1 MGCPN
6 LKKSLCVRFKLQ
18 KENERKRVDLCVDD
32 LIYGKDGKSAKEIL
46 ETLENEGYQLIEQ
59 LSGIMLQDE
68 RGNVFIPLVL

>member
-1 MGCPN
+1 MGSPN
-6 LKKSLCVRFKLQ
+6 LKKSVCVRFKLQ
-18 KENERKRVDLCVDD
+18 KENERKRLDLCLDD

-68 RGNVFIPLVL
+68 RGNAFIPLVL